1 MFTRLDAGY
10 NRCPPVLLWSGS
22 LRGLQQRRLT
32 THCWKAYKRDAGC
45 GTRDAF
51 SLRAFASRIPHLAS
65 LLVGALLL
73 PALLVAQAV
82 DTPRPPTVPPKKLTA
97 APSPHPEVVNL
108 TLKGVKVV
116 RQDDLRNNIYTT
128 ASYCNSILLKPF
140 CWISKSKYFYT
151 REYLDHQELH
161 RDVLRIRVY
170 YWKRGYRE
178 TEVDTAVVPR
188 GKNQVGVT
196 FTIKEGPATVVS
208 DIAVTQ
214 DTTVLT
220 QREIDDRIALGK
232 NGPLNLIKLDSS
244 RFNLQSRMFDK
255 GYADAEVDTAT
266 VIDSASHT
274 AQVRFTLIPKYKTTV
289 EDIVIKGN
297 DDVDSRTILKSL
309 TFHVGDIF
317 KRSEMLRSQRALYE
331 SNLFRRASI
340 EPRPPIDISAPD
352 SAKVVVIDLTEAPFH
367 EARISAGFNTI
378 DFAQVESRFTSYNFR
393 GGARRLDIQGVVGN
407 LFAKS
412 LNGRGVFRNATVGS
426 TGTLARYYVPTYNA
440 SIDLTQ
446 PWFGSPHN
454 TLSAGI
460 FTHRRSAPGIYID
473 RGYGSSFTFTREMTE
488 RAPLSVNYRFEM
500 SKVDAGDVYFCINF
514 GVCDAPTLEAL
525 RGNQKLSPVTITA
538 GLDRSND
545 PFSPNRGY
553 RTNGSI
559 EHASAFTASDF
570 RYNRA
575 TADGSSYFQIR
586 KRGSFA
592 AHIRAGWVRPLGST
606 AQAVGIAAGL
616 GDGVLHPRKRF
627 YAGGA
632 SSVRG
637 YGENQLGPRV
647 LTIPIGTL
655 QAHDSLNVACT
666 SGADVTQCDPTAGNL
681 KDRDFEPRPLGGN
694 FVVEGSVEAR
704 FPVWRDLA
712 GAAFVDAGM
721 VSQRTTPDLPRRK
734 TAITPGF
741 GFRYKSPVGP
751 IRADIGFNP
760 GRSESLPVV
769 TESIVN
775 GQRTL
780 VTLRQ
785 RRTYSPTSG
794 GILNRMVL
802 HLSIGEAF

>member
-1 MFTRLDAGY
+1 MSVAAF
-10 NRCPPVLLWSGS
+10 LL
-22 LRGLQQRRLT
+22 T
-32 THCWKAYKRDAGC
+32 PT
-45 GTRDAF
+45 
-51 SLRAFASRIPHLAS
+51 
-65 LLVGALLL
+65 LLL
-73 PALLVAQAV
+73 SQNTPPS
-82 DTPRPPTVPPKKLTA
+82 DTTPPRVPPKKLTA
-97 APSPHPEVVNL
+97 PPSPHPEVVNL

-128 ASYCNSILLKPF
+128 ASYCNSLLLKPF

-151 REYLDHQELH
+151 REYLDHQELQ

-178 TEVDTAVVPR
+178 TQVDTVVVPR

-196 FTIKEGPATVVS
+196 FTIDEGPATVVS
-208 DIAVTQ
+208 GITVNQ
-214 DTTVLT
+214 DSTVLT
-220 QREIDDRIALGK
+220 QREIDDRLALGK

-244 RFNLQSRMFDK
+244 RFNLQARMFDK
-255 GYADAEVDTAT
+255 GFADAEVDTAT
-266 VIDSASHT
+266 VIDSTSHT

-340 EPRPPIDISAPD
+340 EPRPPIDISIPD
-352 SAKVVVIDLTEAPFH
+352 SAKIVVIDVTEAPFH

-378 DFAQVESRFTSYNFR
+378 DFAQVESKFTSYNFR

-407 LFAKS
+407 LLAKS
-412 LNGRGVFRNATVGS
+412 LNGRGIFRTATVGTS
-426 TGTLARYYVPTYNA
+426 GALARYYVPTYNA
-440 SIDLTQ
+440 SADLTQ

-460 FTHRRSAPGIYID
+460 FSHRRSAPGIYID
-473 RGYGSSFTFTREMTE
+473 RGYGSSFTFTRDMTE
-488 RAPLSVNYRFEM
+488 RAPLSINYRFEM
-500 SKVDAGDVYFCINF
+500 SKVDAGDVYFCINY

-525 RGNQKLSPVTITA
+525 RGNQKLSPLSITA

-545 PFSPNRGY
+545 PFSPNHGY
-553 RTNGSI
+553 RANAGV

-575 TADGSSYFQIR
+575 TVDGSAYYQIR

-592 AHIRAGWVRPLGST
+592 AHIRAGWVHPLGST
-606 AQAVGIAAGL
+606 AQATGIAVGIGEN
-616 GDGVLHPRKRF
+616 VLHPRKRF

-647 LTIPIGTL
+647 LTIPIATL

-666 SGADVTQCDPTAGNL
+666 SGADVTQCDPAAGNL

-694 FVVEGSVEAR
+694 FVLEGSVEAR
-704 FPVWRDLA
+704 FPVWRELT
-712 GAAFVDAGM
+712 GAAFVDAG
-721 VSQRTTPDLPRRK
+721 VVGQRLNSELPRRK
-734 TAITPGF
+734 AAITPGF

-760 GRSESLPVV
+760 GRSETLPVI

-785 RRTYSPTSG
+785 RRSYSPTSG

>member
-1 MFTRLDAGY
+1 MS
-10 NRCPPVLLWSGS
+10 V
-22 LRGLQQRRLT
+22 
-32 THCWKAYKRDAGC
+32 
-45 GTRDAF
+45 
-51 SLRAFASRIPHLAS
+51 
-65 LLVGALLL
+65 VALLSA
-73 PALLVAQAV
+73 PALSFAQ
-82 DTPRPPTVPPKKLTA
+82 DQQPKVPPKKITA

-128 ASYCNSILLKPF
+128 ASFCNSFILKPF

-151 REYLDHQELH
+151 RKYLDHQELQ
-161 RDVLRIRVY
+161 RDVLRIRVF

-178 TEVDTAVVPR
+178 TEVDTAVVAR
-188 GKNQVGVT
+188 GRNQVGVT
-196 FTIKEGPATVVS
+196 FTIREGPPTVVS
-208 DIAVTQ
+208 DIVVTQ
-214 DTTVLT
+214 DSTVLS

-232 NGPLNLIKLDSS
+232 NSPLNLIRLDSS
-244 RFNLQSRMFDK
+244 RFNLQARMFDK
-255 GYADAEVDTAT
+255 GFADAEVDTGT
-266 VIDSASHT
+266 VIDSTSHT
-274 AQVRFTLIPKYKTTV
+274 AVVKFNLIPKYRTTV
-289 EDIVIKGN
+289 EDIVIRGN

-317 KRSEMLRSQRALYE
+317 RRAEMLSSQRALYE

-340 EPRPPIDISAPD
+340 EPRPPIDISVPD
-352 SAKVVVIDLTEAPFH
+352 SAKIVVVDVTEAPFH
-367 EARISAGFNTI
+367 EARISAGFNTV
-378 DFAQVESRFTSYNFR
+378 DFAQVQTSFTSYNFR
-393 GGARRLDIQGVVGN
+393 GGARRLDLQGVVGN
-407 LFAKS
+407 LFARS
-412 LNGRGVFRNATVGS
+412 LNGRGIFRNATIPAS
-426 TGTLARYYVPTYNA
+426 SALSRYFVPTYNA

-454 TLSAGI
+454 TLSGGV
-460 FTHRRSAPGIYID
+460 FTHRRSAPGIYVD
-473 RGYGSSFTFTREMTE
+473 RGYGSSLTFTRELTE
-488 RAPLSVNYRFEM
+488 RAPASLNYRFEI

-525 RGNQKLSPVTITA
+525 RGNQKLSPVTLTM

-545 PFSPNRGY
+545 PFSPNRGF

-559 EHASAFTASDF
+559 EHASAFTGSDF

-575 TADGSSYFQIR
+575 TADGAAYYQIR
-586 KRGSFA
+586 KRGSLG
-592 AHIRAGWVRPLGST
+592 AHLRVGWVRSLGST
-606 AQAVGIAAGL
+606 AQAVGIAAGI
-616 GDGVLHPRKRF
+616 GNGVLHPRKRF

-647 LTIPIGTL
+647 LTIPIANL
-655 QAHDSLNVACT
+655 QGHDSTNVACT
-666 SGADVTQCDPTAGNL
+666 SGADVTLCNPEAGGL

-704 FPVWRDLA
+704 FPVWRELT
-712 GAAFVDAGM
+712 GAAFVDGGM

-751 IRADIGFNP
+751 IRADIGINP
-760 GRSESLPVV
+760 GRSESLPVI
-769 TESIVN
+769 TENIVN

-780 VTLRQ
+780 VTLQQ
-785 RRTYSPTSG
+785 RRNYSPLSG
-794 GILNRMVL
+794 GLLNRLVL